1 MPCEMHHGRMRALT
15 ASRRHDNGDIGGSK
29 GGNTIQ
35 GDFCVAF
42 AVKVVMVA
50 ASGCLRRET
59 IEDA

>member
-1 MPCEMHHGRMRALT
+1 MRALT